1 MLRRISI
8 LTAASAM
15 LALSAWPASATALHP
30 KIHSFSIPGLPGVS
44 AWGSYHKTG
53 SSVSVTVCVKDTSKN
68 IDLATAIAIAS
79 DKSYRH
85 YKGDIAIA
93 FPMASTL
100 VRRSPRIYC
109 SPFGELGIGQQQ
121 GQGQAEQ
128 DQVHLLILDALRRY
142 AVAHQPGYHLVRHP
156 GSGND
161 RRAAQRQG
169 GGRRDRRAGALQDP
183 GGDQQS

>member
-85 YKGDIAIA
+85 YKGDITNA
-93 FPMASTL
+93 FGDGQHTCKTITAKYTAHLSVSSASVNNKDKAKL
-100 VRRSPRIYC
+100 SKIKFIY
-109 SPFGELGIGQQQ
+109 
-121 GQGQAEQ
+121 
-128 DQVHLLILDALRRY
+128 
-142 AVAHQPGYHLVRHP
+142 
-156 GSGND
+156 
-161 RRAAQRQG
+161 
-169 GGRRDRRAGALQDP
+169 
-183 GGDQQS
+183 

>member
-79 DKSYRH
+79 DKSHRH
-85 YKGDIAIA
+85 YKGDIANA
-93 FPMASTL
+93 FGDGQHACKTITAKYTAHLSVSSASVNNKDKAKL
-100 VRRSPRIYC
+100 SKIKFIY
-109 SPFGELGIGQQQ
+109 
-121 GQGQAEQ
+121 
-128 DQVHLLILDALRRY
+128 
-142 AVAHQPGYHLVRHP
+142 
-156 GSGND
+156 
-161 RRAAQRQG
+161 
-169 GGRRDRRAGALQDP
+169 
-183 GGDQQS
+183 